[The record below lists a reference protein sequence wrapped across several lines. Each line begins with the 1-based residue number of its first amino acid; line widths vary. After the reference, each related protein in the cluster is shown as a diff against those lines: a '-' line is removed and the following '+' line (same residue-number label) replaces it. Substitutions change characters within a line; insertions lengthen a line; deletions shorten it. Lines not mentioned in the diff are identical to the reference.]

1 MYVNINRETYK
12 EDFLMAKDKRTQSEI
27 DGVQYRRVPTWQ
39 VAFAQLQGGSAMAFY
54 VLMGMMTYLGS
65 EGYGIATAVVGVLL
79 TASRIF
85 DGLIDPF
92 LAVWIDKLNTKHGKL
107 RFLLGLGF
115 IIRAAA
121 VLLLFN
127 VFSNGKFGI
136 VVFVILYLI
145 NIVGNSIYDI
155 AGNMIGAVMTNDP
168 KQRPTIQVWATIYNY
183 MFPMTF
189 TVISTML
196 ILPKFNNEY
205 TVAYLSTISVLYIAI
220 AAVLTLLSFIGL
232 TPIDKQENF
241 ESISASSEEDE
252 VSVKDMLKFLKENK
266 EFRLYL
272 ISAVSDKLAQN
283 VNSQSIVTTML
294 FGILIGNIQFG
305 TMLTIISM
313 LPSMIFAIIGAKYAG
328 KHGSKKATVIWTWA
342 CIIIA
347 AINIVFCAV
356 IDMRQIS
363 GSMTFTIIF
372 FILLLLGN
380 GAKMCV
386 TTANGSMRADIID
399 YELDRTGKYLPAI
412 VTATYNFI
420 DQLITSF
427 GATIATLAVALI
439 GYTNTMPQPTDAATP
454 AIKVMTLALY
464 FGLPILGWI
473 CTIVAM
479 KGYTLTKEEMVNV
492 QKSIAEKKAN
502 LE

>member
-1 MYVNINRETYK
+1 
-12 EDFLMAKDKRTQSEI
+12 MAKDKRTMSEI

-39 VAFAQLQGGSAMAFY
+39 IAFAQLQGGSAMAFY

-79 TASRIF
+79 TGSRIF
-85 DGLIDPF
+85 DGIIDPF

-115 IIRAAA
+115 VIRAIA

-136 VVFVILYLI
+136 VVFLILYLV

-155 AGNMIGAVMTNDP
+155 AGNMIGAVITNDP
-168 KQRPTIQVWATIYNY
+168 KQRPTVSVWSTVYNY

-189 TVISTML
+189 TVVSTML

-220 AAVLTLLSFIGL
+220 AAVLTLVSFIGL
-232 TPIDKQENF
+232 TPVDKPENF
-241 ESISASSEEDE
+241 EGITASSDEDE
-252 VSVKDMLKFLKENK
+252 VSMKDMWKFLKENK
-266 EFRLYL
+266 EFRMYL
-272 ISAVSDKLAQN
+272 ISGVSDKLAQN
-283 VNSQSIVTTML
+283 VNSQSIITTML

-313 LPSMIFAIIGAKYAG
+313 VPSMIFAVFGAKYAG
-328 KHGSKKATVIWTWA
+328 KHGSKKAMVTWTWA

-347 AINIVFCAV
+347 AISIVFCAV
-356 IDMRQIS
+356 IDMSLIS
-363 GSMTFTIIF
+363 SNTVFMVIF
-372 FILLLLGN
+372 FVLLLLGN
-380 GAKMCV
+380 GSKMCV
-386 TTANGSMRADIID
+386 TTAGSAMRADVVD
-399 YELDRTGKYLPAI
+399 YELDRAGKYLPGI
-412 VTATYNFI
+412 VTATYNFV
-420 DQLITSF
+420 DQLVSSF
-427 GATIATLAVALI
+427 GATIATVCVALI
-439 GYTNTMPQPTDAATP
+439 GYTTTMPQPTDAATP
-454 AIKVMTLALY
+454 AIKVMSLALY

-492 QKSIAEKKAN
+492 QKRIAKKKDAAQN
-502 LE
+502 